1 MNVIFN
7 FGISNKP
14 DAKKR
19 NIHIRVFHNKFDF
32 RGSTSL
38 EIDKSHWDFKKNLIK
53 DLTKGN
59 RTFEE
64 NQYYQNLT
72 KKLNDILEA
81 FNHEFITLKVTQ
93 QLKVMDNTQW
103 NQWSKITLDSSL
115 GLSKLKDEKGEFI
128 IDKFQEYLDFFR
140 LDFASNTIRSYTT
153 IKNALERF
161 QNETN
166 HQYRTVEI
174 DLDFY
179 KNLREWSENNGFKE
193 NYFGTMISKVLAVM
207 KHFISSQVDF
217 KYHQHINHRSFKA
230 IKKEVEH
237 QILTPDELKLIYSYK
252 GKKRLENVRDI
263 AILLYHGCLRW
274 NELYYQ
280 LKTKNLEITQTKDG
294 YVWNIKQSK
303 VGEFKSIPVHQKVLD
318 LYLTDKLPPSMAQQK
333 FNLYIKEL
341 MVELKINK
349 TDIKSHTLRRSFC
362 TNMFNDGQDP
372 QSIMGYSSH
381 KTEKMLRS
389 YIQKKNVVRENSIP
403 LI

>member
-38 EIDKSHWDFKKNLIK
+38 EIDKSHWDFKKNQIK

-72 KKLNDILEA
+72 KKLNDIHEA
-81 FNHEFITLKVTQ
+81 FYREFITLKVTQ
-93 QLKVMDNTQW
+93 QLKVMDNSQW

-115 GLSKLKDEKGEFI
+115 GLSKLKDEKGEFL

-166 HQYRTVEI
+166 HHYRTVEI

-179 KNLREWSENNGFKE
+179 KNLREWSENYGFKE

-237 QILTPDELKLIYSYK
+237 QILTPDELKLIYSFK

-274 NELYYQ
+274 NELSHQ

-294 YVWNIKQSK
+294 YVWNVKQSK

-318 LYLTDKLPPSMAQQK
+318 LYLHDKLPVSMAQQK
-333 FNLYIKEL
+333 FNLYVKEL

-349 TDIKSHTLRRSFC
+349 TDIQSHTFRRSFC
-362 TNMFNDGQDP
+362 TNMFNDGIDP
-372 QSIMGYSSH
+372 QSIMMYSSH

-389 YIQKKNVVRENSIP
+389 YIQKKNVIRENSIP
-403 LI
+403 LH